1 MQLQNPGVS
10 MKKFI
15 TILLIT
21 ISLKGYAQPELEDG
35 DGTVPVDGGVSVLL
49 AIGTAYGL
57 RKVRIS
63 SRRK

>member
-1 MQLQNPGVS
+1 MR
-10 MKKFI
+10 KYI

-21 ISLKGYAQPELEDG
+21 ITFKGYAQPELEDG

-49 AIGTAYGL
+49 AIGAAYGL
-57 RKVRIS
+57 RKVRIA